1 MTMIKYTILLS
12 FSNCAIRLKSY
23 IYCANFIKKKY
34 PINGRILSME
44 DMYEFLNTQPGG
56 GAHQPYK
63 LQIKTDTLTSNLSKH
78 QTKTREQHLS

>member
-1 MTMIKYTILLS
+1 
-12 FSNCAIRLKSY
+12 
-23 IYCANFIKKKY
+23 
-34 PINGRILSME
+34 ME